1 MELGLGHRD
10 LIAPLAI
17 DVVRHADRD
26 LLEAGED
33 IEFGEEGVGEAIDA
47 ACEARDRCV
56 EPAATASAP
65 SGDTALA
72 ADDPQALAI
81 VVEQLGREGAGSDAG
96 RVGLE
101 DADDPGD
108 AGRPDA
114 AAGACAASGGVA
126 RGDERVGAVV
136 DVEQG
141 ALPPLEEHDLV
152 FVECLVQHE
161 RSVGDVW
168 LKDVGERK
176 KRIDDL
182 VDLERAAVVDLD
194 EHLVLARQRTFDLL
208 AQDRRVE
215 QVLHADAE
223 AGDLVAVGRTDAASG
238 RADLRV
244 AEEALGHLVEGD
256 VVGSDE
262 MRIGADDEFRGI
274 DASLVEGSHLMEQ
287 DGRIDHHA
295 VADNRDDLGSED
307 AGRQEMEGEL
317 LVADDDGVAG
327 VVAALVANDIV
338 DAATEEI
345 GCLAL
350 AFIAPL
356 RPDENDCGHGQRLQG
371 RPPGHPHIIRTPLA
385 PVGEGMAEK
394 VPGEPGGLD
403 PGPARPGIAGES
415 EPDPLVQEEGFG
427 RRAHGFRVGPALDGR
442 PGRGLVDPEDALDR
456 PERSRQDIGWALEVA
471 GGQHRLHVGNEN
483 RFVGAAS
490 AAVVRNPGD
499 DGVVVDEHS
508 VELAPGGRLVDCR
521 DRDDRLP
528 DEFAG
533 GQHGVRELR
542 SRGIDHGSSLRAWH
556 AQGCRLGTL
565 TVNEDAVVV
574 A

>member
-1 MELGLGHRD
+1 MMELGLGHRD

-72 ADDPQALAI
+72 ADHPQTLAI

-136 DVEQG
+136 DVEQR
-141 ALPPLEEHDLV
+141 ALAALEEHDLV
-152 FVECLVQHE
+152 LVESLVQHE
-161 RSVGDVW
+161 RSVGDVG
-168 LKDVGERK
+168 LKDVGECK
-176 KRIDDL
+176 KRINDL

-194 EHLVLARQRTFDLL
+194 EHLVLARERTLDLL

-215 QVLHADAE
+215 EVLHADAE
-223 AGDLVAVGRTDAASG
+223 AGDLVAVGRADAAAG

-244 AEEALGHLVEGD
+244 PEESLGHLVEGD
-256 VVGSDE
+256 VVRGDE
-262 MRIGADDEFRGI
+262 MRIGADDELRGI

-371 RPPGHPHIIRTPLA
+371 RTPGHPHIIRTPLT
-385 PVGEGMAEK
+385 PVGEGLAEK
-394 VPGEPGGLD
+394 MPGEPSGLD
-403 PGPARPGIAGES
+403 PRPACPGIAS
-415 EPDPLVQEEGFG
+415 EAEPHRLVQEEG
-427 RRAHGFRVGPALDGR
+427 
-442 PGRGLVDPEDALDR
+442 
-456 PERSRQDIGWALEVA
+456 
-471 GGQHRLHVGNEN
+471 
-483 RFVGAAS
+483 
-490 AAVVRNPGD
+490 
-499 DGVVVDEHS
+499 
-508 VELAPGGRLVDCR
+508 
-521 DRDDRLP
+521 
-528 DEFAG
+528 
-533 GQHGVRELR
+533 
-542 SRGIDHGSSLRAWH
+542 
-556 AQGCRLGTL
+556 LG
-565 TVNEDAVVV
+565 
-574 A
+574 